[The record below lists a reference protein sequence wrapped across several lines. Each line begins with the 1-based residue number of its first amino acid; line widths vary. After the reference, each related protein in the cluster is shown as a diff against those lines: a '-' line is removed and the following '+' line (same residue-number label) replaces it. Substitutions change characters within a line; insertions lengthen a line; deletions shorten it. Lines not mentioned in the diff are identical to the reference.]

1 MQPHYVHPLSSIEI
15 IDTDEGKK
23 EVINNWAFASVI
35 WSTAL
40 AGNANA
46 LIMVNE
52 VFPDKSRIP
61 LLILR
66 SKQGDEAAMRDAIA
80 ILAFAIENKL
90 EDAFENLEPNS
101 QTETEK

>member
-1 MQPHYVHPLSSIEI
+1 MQNQEFQHYVHPLATIEV
-15 IDTDEGKK
+15 IDTEEGKK

-52 VFPDKSRIP
+52 VFPDKSQIP
-61 LLILR
+61 VLILR
-66 SKQGDEAAMRDAIA
+66 SKQGDEAAMRDAIG

-90 EDAFENLEPNS
+90 EETLE
-101 QTETEK
+101 EKEK

>member
-1 MQPHYVHPLSSIEI
+1 MHKPEFQHYVHPLSTLEI
-15 IDTDEGKK
+15 IDTDQGKK

-80 ILAFAIENKL
+80 ILAFAIEQKI
-90 EDAFENLEPNS
+90 EEPFEEKGNS
-101 QTETEK
+101 NV